1 MPIVVVSESACAR
14 GVIRVVASK
23 LMQNIDF
30 DLVTIPPVF
39 LILNERKHHTNR
51 KHWITLNSSETHRR
65 MHDITLM
72 NFSEILTIKSR
83 KSCKPSGDIL
93 AFRDEIR
100 FICGC
105 YEAENASKV
114 I

>member
-1 MPIVVVSESACAR
+1 
-14 GVIRVVASK
+14 
-23 LMQNIDF
+23 MQNIDF

-65 MHDITLM
+65 MHDI
-72 NFSEILTIKSR
+72 ILHEFFRNHLQSNR
-83 KSCKPSGDIL
+83 GNPAKPSGDIL

>member
-1 MPIVVVSESACAR
+1 
-14 GVIRVVASK
+14 
-23 LMQNIDF
+23 MQNIDF

-72 NFSEILTIKSR
+72 NFSEITYNQIEEILQTKWGYFGISR
-83 KSCKPSGDIL
+83 
-93 AFRDEIR
+93 RDPV
-100 FICGC
+100 
-105 YEAENASKV
+105 YLWV
-114 I
+114 L